1 MEQTLIEVN
10 TKNVLELSN
19 DIEELTSKF
28 KSIVSIISNED
39 KQLFNAKILENQQQF
54 SIGLQ
59 LLKKQ
64 EKDQQQQIK
73 QLSAAEP
80 QSQQIQTALGQE
92 QEEEEDSEEDEEKP
106 KSFLSPILTPAAA
119 LGAAAVGAGALTG
132 QYGQSNSE
140 IGSPGDTDGQQTG
153 LDMSLAG
160 GIGAPINAPI
170 DLIYKSKG
178 TDGMPSVGLNG
189 TAKALG
195 PSGSGFGYYG
205 AYYYQKNGKLYEVLM
220 GHFAAMAYKGS
231 AENQPIPKGTLLG
244 YQGASGRTV
253 RGDGTNNPYPHISLH
268 INGVGFRA
276 NNQDLLFFANLLKS
290 GGGSSV
296 QPQSNRNKAATLQ
309 GPKNKPSPVVIL
321 KSSANK
327 PQSSYSQAS
336 STSMLNSNNKSGLSM
351 EEIYF
356 ATV

>member
-1 MEQTLIEVN
+1 MPQTLIEVN

-28 KSIVSIISNED
+28 KSIVSTISNED

-73 QLSAAEP
+73 QLSVAEP
-80 QSQQIQTALGQE
+80 QSQQIQTALKPEQE
-92 QEEEEDSEEDEEKP
+92 QEEEDSEEDEDKP
-106 KSFLSPILTPAAA
+106 KSFLSPILAPAAA
-119 LGAAAVGAGALTG
+119 LGAGALIG

-189 TAKALG
+189 TAEALG
-195 PSGSGFGYYG
+195 PLGTGFGYYG
-205 AYYYQKNGKLYEVLM
+205 AYYYQKDGKLYEVLM
-220 GHFAAMAYKGS
+220 GHFATMAYKGS

-276 NNQDLLFFANLLKS
+276 NNQDLLFFANLLKN

-309 GPKNKPSPVVIL
+309 GPNNKPSPVVIL
-321 KSSANK
+321 QSSANK

>member
-1 MEQTLIEVN
+1 MQQTLIEVN

-28 KSIVSIISNED
+28 KSIVSTISNED

-73 QLSAAEP
+73 QLSVAEP
-80 QSQQIQTALGQE
+80 QSQQIQTALEPEQQE
-92 QEEEEDSEEDEEKP
+92 EEEEEDSEEDEEKP
-106 KSFLSPILTPAAA
+106 KSFLSPILAPAAA
-119 LGAAAVGAGALTG
+119 LGAGALIG

-189 TAKALG
+189 TAEALG

-276 NNQDLLFFANLLKS
+276 NNQDLLWFANLLKS

-309 GPKNKPSPVVIL
+309 GPKNKPSPVVISQ
-321 KSSANK
+321 SSENK